1 MDPMN
6 VDLQAERD
14 ALKAERD
21 ALKAERDALQA
32 ERDALRAELTAT
44 RARQVIPMNPH
55 TIYGALQRIGT
66 ELYHQ
71 QHAANLWR
79 DTPLSAI
86 NELKPDPAGKVGE
99 ELIKFICAQTGIPN
113 ESTGDKNSKDGT
125 YDQKIGA
132 ELKKVE
138 IKTGRLGGG
147 KYQHETLKQSG
158 YDYNL
163 FVDLHPRGGHITI
176 LPPFP
181 MKEKNPITGT
191 SPTLR
196 KGTSDVYKWDFTDL
210 HLKKLV
216 AAGKSMPFDDTT
228 PFEALGEFIRASI

>member
-6 VDLQAERD
+6 VELE
-14 ALKAERD
+14 

-32 ERDALRAELTAT
+32 ELAAM
-44 RARQVIPMNPH
+44 RARQAGPSSMNSN

-66 ELYHQ
+66 ELHHQ
-71 QHAANLWR
+71 QQASNLWR

-125 YDQKIGA
+125 YDQKIGT

-147 KYQHETLKQSG
+147 KYQHEHLQQAG
-158 YDYNL
+158 YDYNM
-163 FVDLHPRGGHITI
+163 FIDLHPRGGHITI

-228 PFEALGEFIRASI
+228 PFEALGEFIRASII

>member
-1 MDPMN
+1 MDSMN
-6 VDLQAERD
+6 VELQ

-21 ALKAERDALQA
+21 AFQAERDALQA
-32 ERDALRAELTAT
+32 ELTAM
-44 RARQVIPMNPH
+44 RARQAAPSMNSN
-55 TIYGALQRIGT
+55 TIYGALYRIGA
-66 ELYHQ
+66 ELHHQ
-71 QHAANLWR
+71 QQASNLWR

-132 ELKKVE
+132 DLKKVE

-158 YDYNL
+158 YDYNM
-163 FVDLHPRGGHITI
+163 FIDLHPRGGHITI

-196 KGTSDVYKWDFTDL
+196 KGTTDVYKWDFTDL

-228 PFEALGEFIRASI
+228 PIEALGEFIRTSII

>member
-1 MDPMN
+1 MDSMI
-6 VDLQAERD
+6 VELDTV
-14 ALKAERD
+14 K
-21 ALKAERDALQA
+21 A
-32 ERDALRAELTAT
+32 ERDALRAELEAM
-44 RARQVIPMNPH
+44 RARQAAPASMNSD
-55 TIYGALQRIGT
+55 TVYGSLYRIGT
-66 ELYHQ
+66 ELHHQ
-71 QHAANLWR
+71 QQASNLWR

-113 ESTGDKNSKDGT
+113 QSTGDKNSKDGT

-158 YDYNL
+158 YDYNM
-163 FVDLHPRGGHITI
+163 FIDLHPNGGHITI

-181 MKEKNPITGT
+181 MNGKHPITGT

-216 AAGKSMPFDDTT
+216 AAGKSMPFDNTT
-228 PFEALGEFIRASI
+228 PVAALGEFIRASII